1 MFSFFSKKDGYHEI
15 PDTIEVS
22 ENQAEYNTD
31 HNMNPR
37 TTDHRYGHI
46 DYRGDKRL
54 IERGG
59 DFHQSTGKIALRKK
73 IKRRYFRAL
82 YGMDLFHSLVD
93 APTTRIIAILMGTYM
108 SLVVSF
114 AVVYYL
120 ISITWGCNLDI
131 TNFAAACF
139 FSLETMAT
147 IGYSTKD
154 IFFDDCI
161 ITLIVL
167 SFQICVKLIA
177 DAVTI
182 GVIYCKLSRPHAR
195 ASTVIFSDKG
205 VIRRI
210 RGKLY
215 FMFQLC
221 ELRKHQLVEAHVRV
235 YCVRKEVD
243 LASCFAEDEGSDSE
257 DESVETLNTLPDLA
271 PRRSSVS
278 SAPGNGSSGFS
289 FNLNLGFNRS
299 TKNTSTAVPDE
310 ETGLL
315 PGKSFSKMEYHTLP
329 ELPSDGLSGG
339 WENRAQRPSYMQT
352 CAMRLNH
359 PNDEMGG
366 MLLLMTP
373 QVVVHEIDA
382 GSPLMP
388 PPVWYSNYPTGEF
401 SRAFSEFPSP
411 WQHQQP
417 HDGEMGPGASVSG
430 LGVHEEGDCI
440 RWRPP
445 AYRGFI
451 HHIPAH
457 QLPYYHTA
465 QEQSDPQ
472 PASTTPTVRF
482 QNEHVPAKGV
492 TNSLIPKPQ
501 RSLHRYNADSSAD
514 DFNTS
519 WHKMDYEGT
528 GTGDPVQSWYY
539 DAEALARIE
548 FPSVTRRIDT
558 DNITAGAPATT
569 ASGYGE
575 YATAA
580 ATAGMSSQQQPHTGS
595 TGSGGIGQRHSSM
608 RVPGN
613 SNASEEHTGIA
624 PPPLQHPRS
633 LQPHGSSANLRD
645 EEGRAVGDWSLQSAG
660 LSGYADLLNPSPSG
674 LRSASTSYLN
684 LRAALHV
691 DSPLS
696 KSHARLPSMNANSMS
711 FMLSQH
717 RHSAPTTPVNS
728 ATDTIKAKKKENVT
742 SPLSMD
748 EPEET
753 KSPLL
758 SINEGMERVKPT
770 ISPVSRIPVLSR
782 PNSSF
787 SLLTGVSLPT
797 SSSPAGITSSSL
809 SQASPSAASAISTP
823 ESTPTASPSKISLT
837 NHSSVP
843 TSSME
848 ITTSPLSPTA
858 DVAGTTGN
866 SETKRSLTRT
876 KSKRDSYVSPY
887 KQALRQSSTPTV
899 SAEGSK
905 TVENSVPVVNE
916 ATVEAVHPPVLR
928 TAPVLASTAAGNTA
942 MNTHSWSRPVP
953 QPPLPQGQGPQP
965 STTTGLKVGGA
976 GIDAGHHH
984 HHHHHAPAAA
994 GVGAT
999 DSMYNSWQSEERHMV
1014 QRYMRDRQ
1022 IEIIVIVEGV
1032 DAATGGNV
1040 QARHSYTSDELEWDK
1055 SFQCCVF
1062 KDPKDGCP
1070 TIDFS
1075 LFHELLDVPPDAPFA
1090 GVVHS
1095 SI

>member
-73 IKRRYFRAL
+73 IRRRYFRAL

-329 ELPSDGLSGG
+329 ELPADGLSGG

-401 SRAFSEFPSP
+401 SRAFSEQPSP

-417 HDGEMGPGASVSG
+417 LGGEMGPDAASVSG
-430 LGVHEEGDCI
+430 LGVQEEGDCI

-457 QLPYYHTA
+457 QLPYYHAA
-465 QEQSDPQ
+465 QEQHSPVG
-472 PASTTPTVRF
+472 P
-482 QNEHVPAKGV
+482 VPY
-492 TNSLIPKPQ
+492 Q
-501 RSLHRYNADSSAD
+501 
-514 DFNTS
+514 
-519 WHKMDYEGT
+519 GT

-580 ATAGMSSQQQPHTGS
+580 ATAGAIGAPTVASRSFYPTDNSASSSAVNQEPLSQLKEELLPQPL
-595 TGSGGIGQRHSSM
+595 SM
-608 RVPGN
+608 QVPH
-613 SNASEEHTGIA
+613 A
-624 PPPLQHPRS
+624 
-633 LQPHGSSANLRD
+633 SSANLRD

-696 KSHARLPSMNANSMS
+696 KPSSRQ
-711 FMLSQH
+711 LSTASQSGKTPTWSPQQH
-717 RHSAPTTPVNS
+717 TTPTPTVQI
-728 ATDTIKAKKKENVT
+728 T
-742 SPLSMD
+742 
-748 EPEET
+748 ET
-753 KSPLL
+753 
-758 SINEGMERVKPT
+758 T
-770 ISPVSRIPVLSR
+770 Q
-782 PNSSF
+782 
-787 SLLTGVSLPT
+787 
-797 SSSPAGITSSSL
+797 PA
-809 SQASPSAASAISTP
+809 AASKPAVNIP
-823 ESTPTASPSKISLT
+823 PSLRE
-837 NHSSVP
+837 
-843 TSSME
+843 SSME
-848 ITTSPLSPTA
+848 GRSSVYSSGSSVVAEELVGTA
-858 DVAGTTGN
+858 GAAEAAWLD
-866 SETKRSLTRT
+866 
-876 KSKRDSYVSPY
+876 
-887 KQALRQSSTPTV
+887 TP
-899 SAEGSK
+899 
-905 TVENSVPVVNE
+905 VP
-916 ATVEAVHPPVLR
+916 R
-928 TAPVLASTAAGNTA
+928 TAPPRASNASKHVPTQH
-942 MNTHSWSRPVP
+942 THPWSRPVP
-953 QPPLPQGQGPQP
+953 QPPLQQGQGPQL
-965 STTTGLKVGGA
+965 STTAGLKVGGA

-984 HHHHHAPAAA
+984 HHHRHAPASA

>member
-1 MFSFFSKKDGYHEI
+1 MNYNSRTLEEQQQRSGSLKQDMWTKRSATFLKSASSAGGYQAVSGTNEQDLKHTDFE
-15 PDTIEVS
+15 TIS
-22 ENQAEYNTD
+22 PMQSS
-31 HNMNPR
+31 R
-37 TTDHRYGHI
+37 SSRYSTATKPHHGNI
-46 DYRGDKRL
+46 RYRGDKRL

-93 APTTRIIAILMGTYM
+93 APTPRIIMILMGTYL
-108 SLVVSF
+108 SLVAVF
-114 AVVYYL
+114 AVIYFI
-120 ISITWGCNLDI
+120 ISKTLDCNLGI
-131 TNFAAACF
+131 TNIIAACF
-139 FSLETMAT
+139 FSLETTAT
-147 IGYSTKD
+147 IGYSTQD
-154 IFFDDCI
+154 IFFDDCLLM
-161 ITLIVL
+161 LIVL
-167 SFQICVKLIA
+167 SIHICLKLVA

-182 GVIYCKLSRPHAR
+182 GVIYSKLSRPHAR

-243 LASCFAEDEGSDSE
+243 LASCFAEEEGSDSE
-257 DESVETLNTLPDLA
+257 DSESVETLNTLPDLA
-271 PRRSSVS
+271 PRRS
-278 SAPGNGSSGFS
+278 
-289 FNLNLGFNRS
+289 LH
-299 TKNTSTAVPDE
+299 DE

-401 SRAFSEFPSP
+401 SRAFSEQPSP

-417 HDGEMGPGASVSG
+417 LGGEMGPDAASVSG
-430 LGVHEEGDCI
+430 LGVQEEGDCI

-457 QLPYYHTA
+457 QLPYYHAA
-465 QEQSDPQ
+465 QEQHSPVG
-472 PASTTPTVRF
+472 P
-482 QNEHVPAKGV
+482 VPY
-492 TNSLIPKPQ
+492 Q
-501 RSLHRYNADSSAD
+501 
-514 DFNTS
+514 
-519 WHKMDYEGT
+519 GT

-580 ATAGMSSQQQPHTGS
+580 ATAGAIGAPTVASRSFYPTDNSASSSAVNQEPLSQLKEELLPQPL
-595 TGSGGIGQRHSSM
+595 SM
-608 RVPGN
+608 QVPH
-613 SNASEEHTGIA
+613 A
-624 PPPLQHPRS
+624 
-633 LQPHGSSANLRD
+633 SSANLRD

-696 KSHARLPSMNANSMS
+696 KPSSRQ
-711 FMLSQH
+711 LSTASQSGKTPTWSPQQH
-717 RHSAPTTPVNS
+717 TTPTPTVQI
-728 ATDTIKAKKKENVT
+728 T
-742 SPLSMD
+742 
-748 EPEET
+748 ET
-753 KSPLL
+753 
-758 SINEGMERVKPT
+758 T
-770 ISPVSRIPVLSR
+770 Q
-782 PNSSF
+782 
-787 SLLTGVSLPT
+787 
-797 SSSPAGITSSSL
+797 PA
-809 SQASPSAASAISTP
+809 AASKPAVNIP
-823 ESTPTASPSKISLT
+823 PSLRE
-837 NHSSVP
+837 
-843 TSSME
+843 SSME
-848 ITTSPLSPTA
+848 GRSSVYSSGSSVVAEELVGTA
-858 DVAGTTGN
+858 GAAEAAWLD
-866 SETKRSLTRT
+866 
-876 KSKRDSYVSPY
+876 
-887 KQALRQSSTPTV
+887 TP
-899 SAEGSK
+899 
-905 TVENSVPVVNE
+905 VP
-916 ATVEAVHPPVLR
+916 R
-928 TAPVLASTAAGNTA
+928 TAPPRASNASKHVPTQH
-942 MNTHSWSRPVP
+942 THPWSRPVP
-953 QPPLPQGQGPQP
+953 QPPLQQGQGPQL
-965 STTTGLKVGGA
+965 STTAGLKVGGA

-984 HHHHHAPAAA
+984 HHHRHAPASA

-1075 LFHELLDVPPDAPFA
+1075 LFHELLNVPPDAPFA